1 MGSPID
7 EKAQLPCIMI
17 TPSSPTHEYDYQI
30 HYFQTAKQQ
39 PGFFSSIRQVFSTS
53 SRGSYIAL
61 PDSPNPNYP
70 VATGLRSTT
79 SGWSVSKRF
88 RAVLLLAACLF
99 FMLHLCVLP
108 KVDTGLYDALTAH
121 AGSQQMDDVVA
132 LWEVVPGTEGTST
145 LASEPETTG
154 FAFDA
159 DDTVAGSLL

>member
-30 HYFQTAKQQ
+30 HYFQPAKQQ
-39 PGFFSSIRQVFSTS
+39 PGFFSCVRQAFSS

-70 VATGLRSTT
+70 VTTNQRSTT

-121 AGSQQMDDVVA
+121 AGSQQTDDAVA

-145 LASEPETTG
+145 PASEPETTG
-154 FAFDA
+154 LAFDA
-159 DDTVAGSLL
+159 DDTVAGSLV